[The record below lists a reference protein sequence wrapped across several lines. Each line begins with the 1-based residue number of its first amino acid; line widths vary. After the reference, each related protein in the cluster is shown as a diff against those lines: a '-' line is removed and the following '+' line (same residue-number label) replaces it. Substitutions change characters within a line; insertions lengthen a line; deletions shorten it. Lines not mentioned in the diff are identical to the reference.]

1 MDYDVVSNHNSLTA
15 RLLLASQMQVA
26 LVNWLDTNKTS
37 SRASSIILLLEQVMK
52 EQNELTESIAEIL
65 SNSDPLQKTSI

>member
-37 SRASSIILLLEQVMK
+37 SRASSIILLLEQVVK

-65 SNSDPLQKTSI
+65 GNSDPLQENSI